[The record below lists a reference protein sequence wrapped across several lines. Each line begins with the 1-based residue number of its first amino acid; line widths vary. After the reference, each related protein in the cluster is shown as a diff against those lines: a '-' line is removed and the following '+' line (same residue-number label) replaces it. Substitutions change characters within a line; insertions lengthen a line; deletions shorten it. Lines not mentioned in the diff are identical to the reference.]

1 MLLLDSYA
9 VAINYIEKETIQKN
23 EIQPG
28 FESVSTSIVLPS
40 QLHHNCG
47 IFLLLSYS
55 VKPYFKGI

>member
-28 FESVSTSIVLPS
+28 FESVSTSIEVMHKAWFNACALRVAILSGLSGS
-40 QLHHNCG
+40 Q
-47 IFLLLSYS
+47 
-55 VKPYFKGI
+55 